1 MTMMI
6 SSYIAKDSFPKF
18 KFCSP
23 DIQLFVY
30 LLLLGEYTLNKGT
43 EEAELC
49 FRGL

>member
-1 MTMMI
+1 MTLMI

-23 DIQLFVY
+23 NIQLFVY
-30 LLLLGEYTLNKGT
+30 LLLGEYTLNKKT

>member
-1 MTMMI
+1 MTLTI
-6 SSYIAKDSFPKF
+6 SFCIAKDSSPKF

-23 DIQLFVY
+23 NIQLFVY
-30 LLLLGEYTLNKGT
+30 LLLLGEYTLNKKT